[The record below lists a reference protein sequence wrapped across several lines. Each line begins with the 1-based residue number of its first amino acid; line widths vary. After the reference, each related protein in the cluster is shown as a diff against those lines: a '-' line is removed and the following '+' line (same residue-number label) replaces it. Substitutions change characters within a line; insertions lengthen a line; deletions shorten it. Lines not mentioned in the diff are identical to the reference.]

1 MPRSFLPRV
10 LVVVLALAVPLT
22 GCNSRTDKA
31 IAPPDSYVLFVPDE
45 GKAEQSG
52 LQVRRADVKTEA
64 VQPIPAL
71 LETGFASEMLRTV
84 YLAGQYLRD
93 ATVDGRTFPEPAR
106 ANGSLPVCLVVG
118 ADKLPYARGLT
129 IKGGFLGGPTSW
141 PGQPWLG
148 IPAKPA
154 SDKAL
159 IQTLTARFAAYAAH
173 LVATGGLLDKAPTP
187 PSQTLIDGYRMAME
201 VVARE
206 WRFRPGPDGVIQM
219 NQGTPE
225 QRALFGN
232 VRDNR
237 YVIDESGK
245 ALRGAQEM
253 LDSPGVAATTLHRMA
268 QSHTV
273 GTRVAS
279 EAFYAPYAKNR
290 MPPGISPA
298 AILGPFRNFQ
308 AKLLGAWASAVLRG
322 KAPKD
327 IADLVQVYGEAFP
340 KERFEVIRIFVV
352 TTYGATVMPGGCS
365 MDPKDSQRT
374 LAELTAL
381 SLEVAEGHK
390 TLHEAVGKQDS
401 ALQGGKPRDSQGKKA
416 P

>member
-22 GCNSRTDKA
+22 GCKSRTDKA

-298 AILGPFRNFQ
+298 AI
-308 AKLLGAWASAVLRG
+308 
-322 KAPKD
+322 
-327 IADLVQVYGEAFP
+327 QVYGEAFP